1 MHAILGFAASHLEL
15 LTRVDLNTTAMYH
28 RVQAIKGSAVALSQ
42 TNRSGDD
49 GDALVASCYLLT
61 FQSLYIKDD
70 KEGIVEFL
78 HFIRG
83 CSLVWNQLLYEKVPI
98 TFYLT
103 SESQYEFMKP
113 RLVALPDIDP
123 QLLESAEKSLSELR
137 LILYKPVHTMFHGL
151 FVGCITAVKQSA
163 LFGE

>member
-15 LTRVDLNTTAMYH
+15 LTGVDLDTTAMYH
-28 RVQAIKGSAVALSQ
+28 RVQAIKGSAVALSK

-61 FQSLYIKDD
+61 FQSSYIK
-70 KEGIVEFL
+70 EGTVEFL
-78 HFIRG
+78 HFLRG

-98 TFYLT
+98 TFSLS
-103 SESQYEFMKP
+103 SESLYEFMKP

-123 QLLESAEKSLSELR
+123 ELLESAQKSLSELQ

-151 FVGCITAVKQSA
+151 FVECITEVKQSA
-163 LFGE
+163 QVGE

>member
-15 LTRVDLNTTAMYH
+15 LTAVDLKTTAMYH
-28 RVQAIKGSAVALSQ
+28 RVQAIKGSAVALSK

-61 FQSLYIKDD
+61 FQSTYM

-83 CSLVWNQLLYEKVPI
+83 CSLVWNQLLYEKVHL
-98 TFYLT
+98 TFFLT
-103 SESQYEFMKP
+103 AESLHEFMMP
-113 RLVALPDIDP
+113 RLVALPVIDP
-123 QLLESAEKSLSELR
+123 ELLESAQKSLFEVR

-151 FVGCITAVKQSA
+151 FAECIDAVKQSS
-163 LFGE
+163 LLGE

>member
-15 LTRVDLNTTAMYH
+15 LTGVDLNTTAMYH
-28 RVQAIKGSAVALSQ
+28 RVQAIKGSAVALSN

-61 FQSLYIKDD
+61 FQSLYIE
-70 KEGIVEFL
+70 EGTVEFL

-98 TFYLT
+98 TFTLT
-103 SESQYEFMKP
+103 PESWYEFMKP
-113 RLVALPDIDP
+113 RLDALPDIHP
-123 QLLESAEKSLSELR
+123 ELLEGAEKSLSDLR

-163 LFGE
+163 RSGE